1 MTIKKA
7 CLLTND
13 VETTSIWHNALRD
26 STGEKVLKEGMPMLL
41 DLYQR
46 YNIKSTFFFTGYV
59 AKKFPQ
65 IVRMVLPHGHE
76 VGCHGLSHEVDN
88 AFDLLDYQ
96 QQVKQLG
103 EAKKI
108 LEDIS
113 GEAVV
118 SFRAPA
124 LRVNEFTPS
133 ALQETGFRIDSSIAA
148 QRFDMFLSF
157 GSIKKMNRLFAPR
170 LPYRASKSNLN
181 KAGEGPVIEIP
192 ISAFIMP
199 YIGTTLRIFP
209 FLTRTLRYFL
219 HAESGLNRKPLV
231 FLFHPNE
238 LIDESAEPT
247 EKKRRA
253 KNLFS
258 YILADLIRHKLKMKN
273 LGAAAM
279 PLYEREIEFFA
290 KKQYEF
296 LTLKDYCLQ
305 TGLLA

>member
-1 MTIKKA
+1 MSLKKA

-26 STGEKVLKEGMPMLL
+26 RTGEKVLKEGMPLLL

-46 YNIKSTFFFTGYV
+46 YDIRSTFFFTGFV
-59 AKKFPQ
+59 AKKFPEM
-65 IVRMVLPHGHE
+65 VRMVLSQVHE
-76 VGCHGLSHEVDN
+76 VGCHGLSHEPDN
-88 AFDLLDYQ
+88 ALDLLDYR
-96 QQVKQLG
+96 QQVKQLQ
-103 EAKKI
+103 EARNM

-113 GEAVV
+113 GEEVI

-124 LRVNEFTPS
+124 LRVNEFTPA
-133 ALQETGFRIDSSIAA
+133 ALDDAGFRIDSSIAS

-157 GSIKKMNRLFAPR
+157 GSIKKFNRLFAPR
-170 LPYRASKSNLN
+170 LPYRADRSNLN

-209 FLTRTLRYFL
+209 LLTRLLRYFL
-219 HAESGLNRKPLV
+219 HAESGFNRKPLV

-258 YILADLIRHKLKMKN
+258 YLLADLFRHKLKMKN
-273 LGAAAM
+273 LGPAAL
-279 PLYEREIEFFA
+279 PIYEREIEFFH
-290 KKQYEF
+290 KKQYPF
-296 LTLKDYCLQ
+296 LTVKDYCRQAGFLH
-305 TGLLA
+305 